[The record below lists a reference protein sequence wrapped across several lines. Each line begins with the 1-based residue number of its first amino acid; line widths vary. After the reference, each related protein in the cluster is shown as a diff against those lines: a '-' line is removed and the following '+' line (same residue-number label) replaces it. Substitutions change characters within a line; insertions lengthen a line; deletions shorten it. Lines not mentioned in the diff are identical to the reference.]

1 MANLAGLYGAG
12 RSLPYTKSVNRIMKQ
27 QQVIKFLSETSSN
40 RRDSLS
46 LSNKAKSFS
55 KESIAALIDKNAN
68 VSREELS
75 YYSSIT
81 MTAGRFLMRL
91 ILGRMY
97 PVDIILRLRIM
108 ALCVLIITEAAR

>member
-75 YYSSIT
+75 YYFEHYND
-81 MTAGRFLMRL
+81 GRA
-91 ILGRMY
+91 ILDAINFGTNVSCEIGRAH
-97 PVDIILRLRIM
+97 V
-108 ALCVLIITEAAR
+108 